1 MQLTLGLAAP
11 PDQTFADDI
20 PCQFA
25 KTENGYIYELTVPAK
40 YMLPAQ
46 LENNYCMGIALFLN
60 DRDDEAKVANMLT
73 TTAPDTTPYN
83 KPYLFPQIILSDK

>member
-40 YMLPAQ
+40 YMLPAR
-46 LENNYCMGIALFLN
+46 LEENTCMGIALFLN
-60 DRDDEAKVANMLT
+60 DRDGEAKVANMLT
-73 TTAPDTTPYN
+73 TTEPGTTPYN